1 MRRGPRR
8 RVQVPKGQR
17 DGYKLRTEQGRD
29 MRKCTEVPKGIGVGN
44 RLRTKM
50 EERHGE

>member
-1 MRRGPRR
+1 MRSGRRR

-17 DGYKLRTEQGRD
+17 DGYNLGTEQGRD
-29 MRKCTEVPKGIGVGN
+29 MRKCIEVPKGIWVGN

>member
-17 DGYKLRTEQGRD
+17 DGYNLRTEQGRD